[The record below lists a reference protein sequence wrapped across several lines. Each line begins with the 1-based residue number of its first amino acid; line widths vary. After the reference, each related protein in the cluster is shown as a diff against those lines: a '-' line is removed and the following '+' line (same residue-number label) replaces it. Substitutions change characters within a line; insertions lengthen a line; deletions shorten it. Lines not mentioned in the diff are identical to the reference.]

1 MSTVVIVVVVVVM
14 KMQLHYCSHPVWTM
28 HVVRDILK
36 HESQRT
42 GPGIHCRKVIMSR
55 VGCTSA
61 NVCMRRGSIAQP
73 ETGTSIVVIL
83 HKTLNLTSHN
93 GVAGIFTAYRDFV
106 GPRHSPSPITQ
117 KCKPWAHYLN
127 PRVRVRECDTA
138 KRNAL
143 GRPWPPRLVP
153 QSGQQHRIVVE
164 AHTALNLLQGHG

>member
-1 MSTVVIVVVVVVM
+1 MTVVVVVVM

-117 KCKPWAHYLN
+117 KCKP
-127 PRVRVRECDTA
+127 
-138 KRNAL
+138 
-143 GRPWPPRLVP
+143 
-153 QSGQQHRIVVE
+153 
-164 AHTALNLLQGHG
+164 

>member
-1 MSTVVIVVVVVVM
+1 MITFLQWIPGPVRCDPCLLAPSRRGKCSNVVEFIIQQQQQHITGFVVVVVM

-28 HVVRDILK
+28 HVVMDILK

-93 GVAGIFTAYRDFV
+93 GVAGIFTAYGV
-106 GPRHSPSPITQ
+106 S
-117 KCKPWAHYLN
+117 L
-127 PRVRVRECDTA
+127 
-138 KRNAL
+138 AL
-143 GRPWPPRLVP
+143 GTL
-153 QSGQQHRIVVE
+153 HRRSHKNANPE
-164 AHTALNLLQGHG
+164 HTI